1 MTGRGWRA
9 FKLVSMLLVVS
20 ALGCAYLI
28 SPYDETMFWTMVIV
42 VSLVSIAYLAL
53 FRQSEKNL
61 HSFVS
66 EMESQLNLTERDS
79 LYKFPAPAL
88 IIDSEGTI
96 LWFNKAF
103 TDKIHSEDAYGTNI
117 NKLIDIDASLL
128 TSDTK
133 DNIVEYN
140 SGRYR
145 IIAVTTEKRDERKDD
160 RKDDGDLHISDLTLL
175 YFQDMTEFLEIKS
188 RYENEKAHI
197 MMIMIDNLE
206 DLLSN
211 SKDSD
216 KGHVTMQ
223 IDRLVEDFVESHH
236 GVVRKNASDRYF
248 AVICDEEIEK
258 LEQEQFR
265 SIIEKAHDIQ
275 ISGHACVT
283 LSVGI
288 GRGGADLSE
297 SEDMAKEAL
306 DMTQGRG
313 GDQVAIKNG
322 KDFVFYGG
330 NSQGI
335 GKSTKVK
342 TRIFTTGLINLMHDS
357 DMMIVMGHERSDLDA
372 VGSAAGLAGAIRA
385 IGMRA
390 YVYTNMDTTLSMPII
405 ERLRENLD
413 DDIDLFI
420 SEEMALRIMTEN
432 TLVIIVDTS
441 NKKIIDSKPIYEKAA
456 KVVYVDHHRQVV
468 DGIDNAV
475 LSLHEPYA
483 SSAAEMITEVIQYFP
498 MTDPLQCYYADALLS
513 GIMLDTKNFITK
525 TGVRTFEA
533 AAYLRKLGADTIAV
547 KLLFSSTAEM
557 EILRSRFIT
566 TAEVYKR
573 CAIAWIETEEKDVKV
588 AAAQAADEMLN
599 IIGVDASFVLFPLD
613 SAANISAR
621 SYGAMNVQFIMEKLG
636 GGGHQTMAGTYMA
649 DTSVKDALSQLY
661 TAIDNF
667 YSTM

>member
-1 MTGRGWRA
+1 MTGKGWRA
-9 FKLVSMLLVVS
+9 FKLVSMLLVVA

-28 SPYDETMFWTMVIV
+28 FPYDETMFWTMVII
-42 VSLVSIAYLAL
+42 VSFVSIAYLAL

-88 IIDSEGTI
+88 IIDKEGTI

-103 TDKIHSEDAYGTNI
+103 TDKIHPEDAYGTNI
-117 NKLIDIDASLL
+117 SNLIDIDVSLL

-140 SGRYR
+140 SGHYR
-145 IIAVTTEKRDERKDD
+145 IIAVTTEKKDERKDD
-160 RKDDGDLHISDLTLL
+160 RKDDNDLHVSDFTLL
-175 YFQDMTEFLEIKS
+175 YFQDMTELLELRTK
-188 RYENEKAHI
+188 YKNEKAYV

-206 DLLSN
+206 DLLSK

-223 IDRLVEDFVESHH
+223 IDRLVENFVESHR

-248 AVICDEEIEK
+248 AAICEEEIEA

-265 SIIEKAHDIQ
+265 SIIEKAHEIQ
-275 ISGHACVT
+275 ISGHSCVT
-283 LSVGI
+283 LSIGI
-288 GRGGADLSE
+288 GRGNDLQE
-297 SEDMAKEAL
+297 SEDMAKDAL

-313 GDQVAIKNG
+313 GDQVAIKDG
-322 KDFVFYGG
+322 KDFTFYGG
-330 NSQGI
+330 NSQGV

-342 TRIFTTGLINLMHDS
+342 TRIFTTSLINLMHDS
-357 DMMIVMGHERSDLDA
+357 DMVIIMGHERSDLDA
-372 VGSAAGLAGAIRA
+372 VGSAAGLAGAIRTL
-385 IGMRA
+385 GMRS

-405 ERLRENLD
+405 ERLRDNLD

-441 NKKIIDSKPIYEKAA
+441 NKKIIDSKPIYENAA
-456 KVVYVDHHRQVV
+456 KVVYIDHHRQVV

-483 SSAAEMITEVIQYFP
+483 SSAAEMVTEVIQYFP
-498 MTDPLQCYYADALLS
+498 VSDPLQCYYADALLS

-533 AAYLRKLGADTIAV
+533 AAYLKKLGADTIAV
-547 KLLFSSTAEM
+547 KLLFSSTAET

-566 TAEVYKR
+566 T
-573 CAIAWIETEEKDVKV
+573 
-588 AAAQAADEMLN
+588 
-599 IIGVDASFVLFPLD
+599 
-613 SAANISAR
+613 
-621 SYGAMNVQFIMEKLG
+621 
-636 GGGHQTMAGTYMA
+636 
-649 DTSVKDALSQLY
+649 
-661 TAIDNF
+661 
-667 YSTM
+667 